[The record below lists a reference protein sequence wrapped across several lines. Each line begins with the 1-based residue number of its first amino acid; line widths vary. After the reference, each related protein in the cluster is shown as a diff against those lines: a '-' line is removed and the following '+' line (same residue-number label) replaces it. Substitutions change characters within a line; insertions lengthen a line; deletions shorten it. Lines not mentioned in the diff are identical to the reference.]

1 MRQCKMNTSGLL
13 QLRPV
18 TPQLLPK
25 ILTSLYNTYIKKI
38 KNWHCNCPG
47 KNVKIIGYERL
58 RYNS

>member
-1 MRQCKMNTSGLL
+1 MRQCTMNTSGLL

-25 ILTSLYNTYIKKI
+25 ILTSLYNTYIVKI
-38 KNWHCNCPG
+38 KKWHCNCPS
-47 KNVKIIGYERL
+47 KIAKIIGYERF